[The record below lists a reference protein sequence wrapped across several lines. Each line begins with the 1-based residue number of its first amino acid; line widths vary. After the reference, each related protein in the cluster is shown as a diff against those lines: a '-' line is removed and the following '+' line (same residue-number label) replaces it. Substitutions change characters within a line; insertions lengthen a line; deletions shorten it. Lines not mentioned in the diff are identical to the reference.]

1 MSIAVWGNVGVSAAI
16 SLSAAGSCFGTGIAG
31 LAAIGAWK
39 RCILEDRGLPF
50 ILIAF
55 VGAPLSQ
62 TIYGLLLMKA
72 LSKEASELVAA
83 GTLGANFTHL
93 IAAGIFGG
101 IAIGLSA
108 LMQGKAAAAAADAVG
123 ETGKGLGNFIMVL
136 GIIESVGL
144 FVMVFLMLTIGKL
157 A

>member
-1 MSIAVWGNVGVSAAI
+1 MNMEVWGHIGVSAAL
-16 SLSAAGSCFGTGIAG
+16 SLSAAGSCLGTGIAG
-31 LAAIGAWK
+31 LSTVGAWK
-39 RCILEDRGLPF
+39 RCILEERGLPF

-62 TIYGLLLMKA
+62 TIYGLILMNALTKA
-72 LSKEASELVAA
+72 TEKLVAA
-83 GTLGANFTHL
+83 GTLADNFTHL
-93 IAAGIFGG
+93 IAAGLFGG
-101 IAIGLSA
+101 IAIGMSA
-108 LMQGKAAAAAADAVG
+108 LMQGKAGAAAADAVG

-144 FVMVFLMLTIGKL
+144 FTMVFLMVMLGKL